1 VRVEFP
7 TLAASRA
14 KDTRNDEREFFKMKD
29 NNSGET
35 PQVAI
40 RFSHSDILLTLIFVE
55 KISISTGEAQRS
67 FPQSPDSRLNS
78 KHLNKSQRPAL
89 QENMS

>member
-1 VRVEFP
+1 MGRFLFRDWVRVEFP

-14 KDTRNDEREFFKMKD
+14 KDTRNDERDFLKMKD

-40 RFSHSDILLTLIFVE
+40 RFLPIPIFC
-55 KISISTGEAQRS
+55 
-67 FPQSPDSRLNS
+67 
-78 KHLNKSQRPAL
+78 
-89 QENMS
+89 